1 MFSSYHAIE
10 NGIDDDYKAL
20 NPIIDSKKLLVIVDR
35 NNKFLGFKVG
45 DGKKKY
51 NDISFF
57 KSGSNDTTTP
67 IKIDIDDELSDTST
81 NPVQN
86 KVITEALR
94 NINIPIDNEI
104 NEESENPV
112 QNKVIATELRK
123 LFQSVSDGKQLIA
136 LAITDKG
143 VITSATDS
151 FEQMAKNIMSLKK
164 NDLDIRVYDIFTS
177 IIPLGDLSVANM
189 KDSVNIKTQIP
200 TGVSFTEVFTEIKLN
215 GLSVASM
222 TDTVSTSDID
232 FVVHYYTIDI
242 SKKSKYTYNQD
253 YVLTD
258 TKFGLKTGYE
268 YYGVEETIDSGRM
281 QSIELDFTKFA
292 SVEEVTI
299 SNG

>member
-57 KSGSNDTTTP
+57 KSGSNDTTP

-94 NINIPIDNEI
+94 NVNISVDNEI
-104 NEESENPV
+104 NIESENPV

-123 LFQSVSDGKQLIA
+123 LFQSVSEGKRLIA
-136 LAITDKG
+136 LAITDRG

-151 FEQMAKNIMSLKK
+151 FKQMAKNIMSLKR
-164 NDLDIRVYDIFTS
+164 NDLDIRVYDVFEPIKIESRIKVT
-177 IIPLGDLSVANM
+177 AM
-189 KDSVNIKTQIP
+189 RDSV
-200 TGVSFTEVFTEIKLN
+200 EVKKQNPNTAVISETFKAIKLCSKFRIA
-215 GLSVASM
+215 GM
-222 TDTVSTSDID
+222 TDSAEFDKVTET
-232 FVVHYYTIDI
+232 
-242 SKKSKYTYNQD
+242 
-253 YVLTD
+253 TD
-258 TKFGLKTGYE
+258 TK
-268 YYGVEETIDSGRM
+268 I
-281 QSIELDFTKFA
+281 
-292 SVEEVTI
+292 
-299 SNG
+299 